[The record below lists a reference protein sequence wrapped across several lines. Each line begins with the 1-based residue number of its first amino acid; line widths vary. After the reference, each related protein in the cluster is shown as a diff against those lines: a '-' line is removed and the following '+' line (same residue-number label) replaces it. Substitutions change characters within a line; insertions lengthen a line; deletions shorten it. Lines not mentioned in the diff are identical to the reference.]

1 MLLKACRGTQSRG
14 ASSKDEDVDLREIF
28 VQL

>member
-1 MLLKACRGTQSRG
+1 MLLKARSCSQSRG
-14 ASSKDEDVDLREIF
+14 ASSKDEDVDLRKIS